1 MPSAKAR
8 EAMAAE
14 KDADHTQTATERVTM
29 SEVQYLNLIAALARQ
44 TESLTARIDTL
55 TQAST
60 NEVNTWK
67 QGFAMEISILKEGF
81 AMEMNGLKQGFA
93 TEMEKLKTEIAAMVH
108 TQLANIQVPISPSAS
123 YAAVARTP
131 PASRP
136 SNIQSLTGSTPL
148 SAISDTLYC
157 TIDTSKVAEEN
168 KGMTQPGALRKAL
181 ETEIRTQTEQEKWNC
196 VAITKDP
203 RNVARVRVTCRD
215 EQELSKVK
223 EAAQKI
229 AAKGARVMRDQLYP
243 VKVDNVN
250 RAAVLNQDNSIR
262 EGAAEIFGTEN
273 KVRIAKMAWL
283 SNKNTTKAYG
293 SMVIY
298 VTKDS
303 DAIQLLQGQYFNVE
317 GESAFTRVFEH
328 RNGPV
333 QCYNCQEIGHKAFSC
348 KKMQR
353 CAKCSKEGHR
363 HSECIEE
370 GPKCVP
376 CGGPHESFSK
386 NCRVLYPSRS
396 ERNAVSP
403 VAGNP
408 MVVDNPVTMQL
419 QLDAQ
424 LSTPAQNTTASW

>member
-1 MPSAKAR
+1 MPSTKAR
-8 EAMAAE
+8 ETMATE
-14 KDADHTQTATERVTM
+14 EEVSYTQTATENVTM
-29 SEVQYLNLIAALARQ
+29 SEVQYLNLIGLFTRKIEA
-44 TESLTARIDTL
+44 LTAKIDTL
-55 TQAST
+55 TQESA
-60 NEVNTWK
+60 NE
-67 QGFAMEISILKEGF
+67 AMI
-81 AMEMNGLKQGFA
+81 LKQGFTLEIIA
-93 TEMEKLKTEIAAMVH
+93 LKQGFGIELEKLKTEIAAMVH

-136 SNIQSLTGSTPL
+136 SNLQSFTGSTPA

-168 KGMTQPGALRKAL
+168 KGMAQPGALRKAL
-181 ETEIRTQTEQEKWNC
+181 ETEMRTQIEQEKWNC

-250 RAAVLNQDNSIR
+250 RTAVLNQDNSIR

-283 SNKNTTKAYG
+283 SNKNTAKAYG

-303 DAIQLLQGQYFNVE
+303 DAKQLLRGQYFNVE

-333 QCYNCQEIGHKAFSC
+333 QCYNCQAIGHKAFSC

-363 HSECIEE
+363 HRECTEE

-376 CGGPHESFSK
+376 CGGPHESFSR

-396 ERNAVSP
+396 EQNTVSP

-408 MVVDNPVTMQL
+408 MVVDNPVSMRL

-424 LSTPAQNTTASW
+424 LSTSAQNTTVSWS